1 MMSRLRWPAP
11 LMVIGLAMGLQAAVQ
26 KEGGSEASRSSEDRA
41 VAFLIR
47 EVPLWFQENRCF
59 SCHNN
64 GDAARALYE
73 AHQLSYP
80 IPARA
85 LADTTD
91 WLGRPLDWDDNKG
104 EAGFSD
110 KKLARIQFSAALVEA
125 FEAGFIEDREVL
137 IEAAEAL
144 LPYQRANGSW
154 PIDPES
160 ALGSPVT
167 YGAHLATYMAR
178 RTLESADASRFEAE
192 ISRAN
197 NWLVQ
202 TGVRTV
208 PDAASVLIALEG
220 HTAPEARAQQA
231 HCLDLVKRIGNS
243 K

>member
-1 MMSRLRWPAP
+1 
-11 LMVIGLAMGLQAAVQ
+11 MVIGLAMGLQAAVQ
-26 KEGGSEASRSSEDRA
+26 KEVGSEASRSSEDRA

-47 EVPLWFQENRCF
+47 EVPLWFQENHCF

-64 GDAARALYE
+64 GDAARALFE
-73 AHQLSYP
+73 AHKLDFP

-91 WLGRPLDWDDNKG
+91 WLGRPLQWDDNKG

-137 IEAAEAL
+137 IEAAKAL

-154 PIDPES
+154 LIDPEG

-167 YGAHLATYMAR
+167 
-178 RTLESADASRFEAE
+178 
-192 ISRAN
+192 
-197 NWLVQ
+197 
-202 TGVRTV
+202 
-208 PDAASVLIALEG
+208 
-220 HTAPEARAQQA
+220 
-231 HCLDLVKRIGNS
+231 
-243 K
+243 